1 MRLKFTKMH
10 GLGNDFMVIDGVTQP
25 VEFNAA
31 DIERWADRHMG
42 IGFDQLLLVEPRPGR
57 IVTFATGYSTPTA
70 PRLKTAAMA
79 PAALPALS
87 WTAS

>member
-25 VEFNAA
+25 VDFKAA

-42 IGFDQLLLVEPRPGR
+42 IGFDQLLLVEPRPGP
-57 IVTFATGYSTPTA
+57 IVTSATAFSTPTA
-70 PRLKTAAMA
+70 PKSKTVAMA
-79 PAALPALS
+79 PAVLPALS
-87 WTAS
+87 WITS